1 MREAAQNAPAVG
13 RIILALGVAIGCTV
27 CFGPGLAYAQTGTPE
42 IKSKVVPS
50 GERRQLAFLTSL
62 NPDCSVNGETTVRL
76 AKQASHGAVEIDRGL
91 GYTDY
96 GRRDLRYFCNL
107 AAKEGYQINYT
118 SNESFKGEDEF
129 EIELFSPSGQYTVT
143 RYSVTVK

>member
-62 NPDCSVNGETTVRL
+62 NPDCSVNGADETDCRHHDHGKGIGPCRVR
-76 AKQASHGAVEIDRGL
+76 QSRYENGARNRG
-91 GYTDY
+91 
-96 GRRDLRYFCNL
+96 
-107 AAKEGYQINYT
+107 AQ
-118 SNESFKGEDEF
+118 
-129 EIELFSPSGQYTVT
+129 
-143 RYSVTVK
+143 